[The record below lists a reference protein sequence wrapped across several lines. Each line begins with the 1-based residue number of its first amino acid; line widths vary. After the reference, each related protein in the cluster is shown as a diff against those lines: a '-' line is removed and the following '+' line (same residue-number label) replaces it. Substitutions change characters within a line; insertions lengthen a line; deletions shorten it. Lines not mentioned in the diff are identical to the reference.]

1 MFGFEQF
8 SVEMVLVL
16 ALGLMV
22 LGPKELP
29 VVLRRLGQF
38 VGKMRGMAAEFRAS
52 FDELARQSE
61 IDDLRKEVEAL
72 KRGEFAS
79 SAPAPEPAAVDY
91 NPFDNAAHGLDNT
104 GFSFPPQ
111 PRLDAQPIMA
121 EGAPPAEAEIP
132 TKPARKPRTKKAA
145 ETATEPVA
153 EPSAEAVAKKPRRT
167 RAKPAVAAAEG
178 EGV

>member
-38 VGKMRGMAAEFRAS
+38 VGRMRGMAAEFRAS

-61 IDDLRKEVEAL
+61 IDDLRKEVDAL

-79 SAPAPEPAAVDY
+79 SSPPAELQAHDY

-104 GFSFPPQ
+104 GLSFPPQ
-111 PRLDAQPIMA
+111 PRIDAPPIMG
-121 EGAPPAEAEIP
+121 EGRPPAEAAIEPEKP
-132 TKPARKPRTKKAA
+132 TRKPR
-145 ETATEPVA
+145 
-153 EPSAEAVAKKPRRT
+153 AKKPAAPPVQEIAETPVPKHRRSRT
-167 RAKPAVAAAEG
+167 KAAPPVEG
-178 EGV
+178 EGTA

>member
-8 SVEMVLVL
+8 SVEMIVVL

-61 IDDLRKEVEAL
+61 IDALRQEVEAL
-72 KRGEFAS
+72 KRGEFAASS
-79 SAPAPEPAAVDY
+79 SAPAPEPQSYDY
-91 NPFDNAAHGLDNT
+91 HPFDNAAHGLDNT
-104 GFSFPPQ
+104 GLTFPPQ
-111 PRLDAQPIMA
+111 PRVD
-121 EGAPPAEAEIP
+121 APPVMSEASPPSDVAAEPE
-132 TKPARKPRTKKAA
+132 KPARKPRARKAPS
-145 ETATEPVA
+145 EPATEGEPVA
-153 EPSAEAVAKKPRRT
+153 TRPRRT
-167 RAKPAVAAAEG
+167 RAKAAAAPAGEG
-178 EGV
+178 EGA